1 MKLASYIP
9 RRRRHCT
16 IPKTKVKGSVYEKF
30 LKLSDRERSDLGKVR
45 KLFIDTP

>member
-1 MKLASYIP
+1 MLRISPVGVDIVPFRK
-9 RRRRHCT
+9 
-16 IPKTKVKGSVYEKF
+16 KKVKGSVYEKF